1 MARLYPFTNWVKST
15 WFGEKYLV
23 ASPEQNS
30 GIGSLMRFRD
40 GLIDRRYKD
49 IEKGTTNGRIDLL
62 QT

>member
-1 MARLYPFTNWVKST
+1 M
-15 WFGEKYLV
+15 V

-40 GLIDRRYKD
+40 GLIEQRYKD
-49 IEKGTTNGRIDLL
+49 IEAGATNGRTDLL

>member
-15 WFGEKYLV
+15 WMGKYMV

-40 GLIDRRYKD
+40 GLIEQRYKD
-49 IEKGTTNGRIDLL
+49 IQAGTTSGRTDLL